1 MPVDAIKHGRGNPYA
16 GAVGSTVTEAKRN
29 AITLRDAERDERHRV
44 ANGRLPAP
52 RQCNQDMDD
61 TTVVPVEVNDPLEAA
76 ARKAEEAYRKTRW
89 R

>member
-1 MPVDAIKHGRGNPYA
+1 
-16 GAVGSTVTEAKRN
+16 
-29 AITLRDAERDERHRV
+29 
-44 ANGRLPAP
+44 
-52 RQCNQDMDD
+52 MDD